1 MDIFNIDW
9 RARLDGLFDPPKPE
23 EKPPMP
29 LKLAAAIQHYELYI
43 EPSIEEF
50 DDEET
55 GKTKITMSVT
65 KSLMPEM
72 ITMIALIDEALMDT
86 ESVNPMRSELVGMK
100 SLMAY
105 CLSESAGEWD

>member
-43 EPSIEEF
+43 EPSIEEL

-105 CLSESAGEWD
+105 CLSECAGGWE

>member
-1 MDIFNIDW
+1 
-9 RARLDGLFDPPKPE
+9 
-23 EKPPMP
+23 MP

-72 ITMIALIDEALMDT
+72 IKMIALIDEALMDT
-86 ESVNPMRSELVGMK
+86 ESVNPMRGELVGMK
-100 SLMAY
+100 SLMTY
-105 CLSESAGEWD
+105 CLSESAGGWD

>member
-1 MDIFNIDW
+1 MDIFKIDW
-9 RARLDGLFDPPKPE
+9 RARLDNLFDPPKPE

-43 EPSIEEF
+43 EPSIEEI
-50 DDEET
+50 DDEVT
-55 GKTKITMSVT
+55 GKTKIELRVT
-65 KSLMPEM
+65 EALMPEM
-72 ITMIALIDEALMDT
+72 VEMIALIDLALLDT

-105 CLSESAGEWD
+105 CLSECAGGWD

>member
-43 EPSIEEF
+43 EPSIEEL

-105 CLSESAGEWD
+105 CLSESADCWD